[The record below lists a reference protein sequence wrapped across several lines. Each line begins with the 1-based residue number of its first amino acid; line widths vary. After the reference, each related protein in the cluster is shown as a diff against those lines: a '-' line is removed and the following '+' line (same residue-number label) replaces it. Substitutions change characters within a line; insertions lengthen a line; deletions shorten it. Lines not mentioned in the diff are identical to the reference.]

1 MVIRPSEIHEDPA
14 RARFGL
20 GLAAEALG
28 VECNLTLTTM
38 WRADIDPKDA
48 KAFLELAREEAARN
62 GR

>member
-1 MVIRPSEIHEDPA
+1 MVIRASEVHEDPV
-14 RARFGL
+14 RAKLGV

-28 VECNLTLTTM
+28 VQCNLHLTTM
-38 WRADIDPKDA
+38 WRVDINPKDA